1 MRRILLILCLF
12 ATFSVTNSFVNAQ
25 APNPVA
31 RLYGCSP
38 FQDSL
43 WVLDTAN
50 YSVIQRYAPS
60 LAGFTIT
67 GMNGLA
73 FDPTTYEAYIIMK
86 VSGVSGRVLG
96 KINLTNGVCTQ
107 VGNLGNNFS
116 SIEFR
121 EDGQLFAL
129 TGNGASLNPETL
141 FLVDKTNGTTTLAS
155 ALGNGA
161 DGEVLCYNRAD
172 NLFYHWS
179 GNGTVVYESVMS
191 TAPYSVTNIVT
202 TGTAGGETF
211 GAMYINPTTML
222 RSTISSNFTRHS
234 TSGVYSATFGSNP
247 DDLRGLVMPPQ
258 FTSNGPNICDGTA
271 LNIKAGSLQLF
282 DSIVCHWGDGTSDIL
297 NVSGIADFN
306 HIYASTGTYTVE
318 FELDN
323 GSVRDT
329 FPTTFSIT
337 VNPSPA
343 VTLSGNTSI
352 CSGDSVTITSNG
364 ELTMQ
369 WYMDGAMIGGETD
382 TTYST
387 NVAGVYNMYAT
398 NSFGCSDSA
407 TVGITL
413 MNFANPI
420 VDLGNDTTV
429 CDQIVLDAQN
439 SGATYAWNTGATA
452 QTENVMASGPI
463 IVDVTDTNGCS
474 ASDTVEVIVNHPATF
489 DLGADATVCGADT
502 LAPNPQVS
510 GTYLWSDN
518 SNGSDL
524 IVTASGTY
532 DLTVTDVNGCP
543 YTSSVNVTVNSNP
556 TVNLTSKASG
566 TVCFYDADL
575 TLTGTPAGGTF
586 SGPSVSGN
594 SFDPSIGVGSYTLN
608 YDYTDANGCSGSDA
622 LIIDV
627 DGCASVE
634 ENSLSFN
641 IFPNPSA
648 GIFAIETTA
657 TDLQITIVDITGK
670 QVPFV
675 QSAQNGLVKIDLS
688 SQQSGAY
695 FIRLTDGTGAT
706 SVAKVLLDK

>member
-25 APNPVA
+25 APTPVA
-31 RLYGCSP
+31 RLYGASP

-67 GMNGLA
+67 GITGLT
-73 FDPTTYEAYIIMK
+73 FDPTTYEAYVIMK
-86 VSGVSGRVLG
+86 LSGVTGRVLG
-96 KINLTNGVCTQ
+96 KIDLPTGVCTQ
-107 VGNLGNNFS
+107 VGNLGTNFS
-116 SIEFR
+116 TIAFR
-121 EDGQLFAL
+121 EDGQLFGV
-129 TGNGASLNPETL
+129 TGDGASPGETMYL
-141 FLVDKTNGTTTLAS
+141 IDKTNGTTTLATT
-155 ALGNGA
+155 LGNGA

-179 GNGTVVYESVMS
+179 GNGTVVFESVMS
-191 TAPYSVTNIVT
+191 AAPYTVTNIPT

-211 GAMYINPTTML
+211 GALYINPTTML
-222 RSTISSNFTRHS
+222 RSTISSNFNRISS
-234 TSGVYSATFGSNP
+234 TGTYTATFGSNP
-247 DDLRGLVMPPQ
+247 DDLRGLAMPPQ
-258 FTSNGPNICDGTA
+258 FTNSGTTLCDGET

-282 DSIVCHWGDGTSDIL
+282 DSIVCHWGDGSSDIV

-306 HIYASTGTYTVE
+306 HVYASAGSYTVHI
-318 FELDN
+318 ELDN

-329 FPTTFSIT
+329 VPTTFNIT

-352 CSGDSVTITSNG
+352 CSGDSVTVTSNG
-364 ELTMQ
+364 ETTMQ
-369 WYMDGAMIGGETD
+369 WYMNGAMIAGETD

-407 TVGITL
+407 AVGITL
-413 MNFANPI
+413 VNFTNPI
-420 VDLGNDTTV
+420 VDLGNDTTG
-429 CDQIVLDAQN
+429 CEQIVLDAQN
-439 SGATYAWNTGATA
+439 SGATYAWNTGANA
-452 QTENVMASGPI
+452 QTETVTASGPI
-463 IVDVTDTNGCS
+463 IVDVTDGNGCS
-474 ASDTVEVIVNHPATF
+474 ASDTVQVTINNAATF
-489 DLGADATVCGADT
+489 SLGADASVCGADT

-524 IVTASGTY
+524 IVTSSGTY
-532 DLTVTDVNGCP
+532 DLTVTDANGCP
-543 YTSSVNVTVNSNP
+543 YTSSVTITVNTNP
-556 TVNLTSKASG
+556 TVNLTSNASG
-566 TVCFYDADL
+566 TVCTYDADL

-608 YDYTDANGCSGSDA
+608 YDYTDGNGCSGSDA
-622 LIIDV
+622 LTIDV

-641 IFPNPSA
+641 IFPNPST
-648 GIFAIETTA
+648 GVFAIETVA
-657 TDLQITIVDITGK
+657 TNLQITIVDITGK
-670 QVPFV
+670 QVPFT

-688 SQQSGAY
+688 AQQSGAY